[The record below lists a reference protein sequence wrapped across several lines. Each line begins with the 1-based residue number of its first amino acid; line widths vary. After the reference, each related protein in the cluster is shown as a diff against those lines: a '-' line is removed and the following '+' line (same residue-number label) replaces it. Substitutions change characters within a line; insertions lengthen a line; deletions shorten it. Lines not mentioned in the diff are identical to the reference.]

1 MPAGRRK
8 GFSRGI
14 ILPIKNS
21 HLPDYFSRFQQVG
34 KDARRIKVTDF
45 RLKEHPV
52 IRIPERQHVEF
63 SFNGRRLT
71 GIPGEAISS
80 ALFAN
85 GIRIFGSH
93 HRDGSPQGIFCAN
106 GQCAQC
112 LVLADG
118 VPVKSC
124 MEPLRPDMSIVSCE
138 GLPELPAFKGLPE
151 FYEIENLACSVLI
164 LGAGPAGLSAAI
176 ELGKKGVDTLLVDD
190 KDRVGGK
197 LLLQTHKFFGSVE
210 DCHAGVRGVDI
221 ARMLEDEL
229 STLKSVRLM
238 LLTTACAV
246 FSDGKVGLLSGDRYL
261 LVSFDRLLTA
271 TGAREKSLPFPGCT
285 LPGVYGAGAFQTLV
299 NRDLVKAAGKLFVI
313 GGGNVGLIAAYHAIQ
328 AGILVA
334 GLAEACP
341 ECGGYRVHE
350 DKIRRL
356 GVPVYTSHTVLRAD
370 GDTSLKKVT
379 IAEVDRKFKAVPGTE
394 KAFEVD
400 TLLVAVGLNP
410 VDEFFRK
417 AREFGF
423 KAWAAGDAEEIA
435 EASSAMFSGKIAGL
449 TILNSLRKKSFD
461 IPQEWRRKA
470 EVLKSRPGGT
480 FSDPGEFRPGRI
492 FPRLHCIQEI
502 PCNPCVTVCPRGSIR
517 IPGNSLMGL
526 PEFSGECSGCGA
538 CVAICPGLAITLV
551 DLREDENFPLVTFPF
566 EAGRRHLVP
575 GKDYPLTGRDG
586 AVIGS
591 GRFIKAREIKKT
603 RGTLLAVFQA
613 PSAIALKAASFLP
626 FSGNAQP
633 PPPGQARNEDHDCI
647 ICRCERVAEN
657 RIRQAIRSGIR
668 DFNLLKAALRVT
680 MGACGGKTCMPLIER
695 IFLEEGVPREEIIPN
710 TIRPLFVE
718 VPLGVLA
725 GLKRGRG
732 R

>member
-1 MPAGRRK
+1 M
-8 GFSRGI
+8 
-14 ILPIKNS
+14 
-21 HLPDYFSRFQQVG
+21 
-34 KDARRIKVTDF
+34 TDF

-63 SFNGRRLT
+63 IFNGRRFT

-124 MEPLRPDMSIVSCE
+124 MEPLRPNMSIVSCE
-138 GLPELPAFKGLPE
+138 GLPELPAFDGPPE
-151 FYEIENLACSVLI
+151 FSEIENLACSVLI

-246 FSDGKVGLLSGDRYL
+246 FSDGKAGLLSGDRYL

-328 AGILVA
+328 AGIQVA

-449 TILNSLRKKSFD
+449 TILNSLEGRSGFETRPYFH
-461 IPQEWRRKA
+461 IPEEWEQKA
-470 EVLKSRPGGT
+470 EILKSRPGRT
-480 FSDPGEFRPGRI
+480 IPDTGEERPGKV
-492 FPRLHCIQEI
+492 FPRIHCVQEI
-502 PCNPCVTVCPRGSIR
+502 PCNPCVTSCPKLSIR
-517 IPGNSLMGL
+517 IPDESLTGL
-526 PEFSGECSGCGA
+526 PEFSGECSGCGS

-551 DLREDENFPLVTFPF
+551 DFRENEELPLVTFPF
-566 EAGRRHLVP
+566 EMGKQFLSIGQNYPITDLNGRL
-575 GKDYPLTGRDG
+575 
-586 AVIGS
+586 IGS
-591 GRFIKAREIKKT
+591 GEFVKSREVKKIRDT
-603 RGTLLAVFQA
+603 ILAVFRIPA
-613 PSAIALKAASFLP
+613 DIALKAASFLP
-626 FSGNAQP
+626 FPKDSNYACEAPSDETAHG
-633 PPPGQARNEDHDCI
+633 CI
-647 ICRCERVAEN
+647 ICRCERVAEEK
-657 RIRQAIRSGIR
+657 IREAIRDGTR
-668 DFNLLKAALRVT
+668 DFNRLKAITRAT

-718 VPLGVLA
+718 VPMGVIA
-725 GLKRGRG
+725 GLKRSRG